1 MTAPTIPGV
10 AGPGV
15 VAASRRR
22 NERLPLLVVGIVIF
36 LGSEL
41 MFFAALFGMYFTLR
55 ARAPAWPPPGTDLPL
70 LLPTISTTIL
80 LSSSFTMQM
89 ALVRVKQGN
98 GPAMKRWIWISF
110 VMGWLF
116 LAGQFHDYLGANFQ
130 IGTNVYGSAFYTM
143 TGFHALHVF
152 AGLLAMLVALGRAAA
167 GAYSKED
174 HASLEAVAY
183 YWHFVDVVWI
193 FLFLTIFVLR

>member
-1 MTAPTIPGV
+1 MA
-10 AGPGV
+10 V
-15 VAASRRR
+15 VRI
-22 NERLPLLVVGIVIF
+22 N
-36 LGSEL
+36 
-41 MFFAALFGMYFTLR
+41 
-55 ARAPAWPPPGTDLPL
+55 
-70 LLPTISTTIL
+70 
-80 LSSSFTMQM
+80 
-89 ALVRVKQGN
+89 QGN
-98 GPAMKRWIWISF
+98 RSAMKRWIWTSF

-116 LAGQFHDYLGANFQ
+116 LAGQFHDYFGANFQ
-130 IGTNVYGSAFYTM
+130 IGTNAYGSAFYTM

-167 GAYSKED
+167 GAYSKEE